1 MIAETFSTHSLPA
14 SQQLEAWRNW
24 YGAIFEATSD
34 ASQDEGF
41 VAANSNWSLN
51 GFTLSRVSS
60 PPTGIARTRH
70 PLRRNH
76 VDHWAFTDSKRTTSE
91 IEVRDRALEVPPGVP
106 FLLSLGEEMHIHR
119 RQQDERV
126 QLLLARDGFQ
136 AIAPLL
142 DGARGMALNTSQ
154 GVLLADYI
162 LLLERNLPNLTPEE
176 GSRLPSAIQAMV
188 GACLAPSVDRL
199 VTAGRQID
207 LTLMER
213 VRRAVRRNLRSPS
226 LGPDRL
232 CREAATSR
240 SQLYRLLEGEG
251 GVARYIQRRRLSES
265 FAILCDITNNFSIAA
280 IAETLCFVD
289 ASNFS
294 RAFRREFGMSPSEVR
309 AASLVGLAPAATSMV
324 PAGSEAHSFADYL
337 RAF

>member
-1 MIAETFSTHSLPA
+1 MIAETFSTHSLPV

-24 YGAIFEATSD
+24 YGPIFEATS
-34 ASQDEGF
+34 AGSQDEGF
-41 VAANSNWSLN
+41 AAANSNWKLN
-51 GFTLSRVSS
+51 GFTFSRVSS
-60 PPTGIARTRH
+60 PPTCIDRTKYL
-70 PLRRNH
+70 LRRNH
-76 VDHWAFTDSKRTTSE
+76 VDHWAFTLSKRTTSDV
-91 IEVRDRALEVPPGVP
+91 EVRDRALEVPPGVP
-106 FLLSLGEEMHIHR
+106 FLLSLGEEMHIGR

-126 QLLLARDGFQ
+126 QLLLARDSFQ

-142 DGARGMALNTSQ
+142 DATRGMALSTSQ
-154 GVLLADYI
+154 GRLLADYI
-162 LLLERNLPNLTPEE
+162 VLLERNLPNLTPED
-176 GSRLPSAIQAMV
+176 GSRLPSAIQTMV

-199 VTAGRQID
+199 AVAGRQID

-213 VRRAVRRNLRSPS
+213 VRRAVRKNLRSPL

-265 FAILCDITNNFSIAA
+265 FAILCDTSNNFSIAA
-280 IAETLCFVD
+280 IAETLCFAD

-294 RAFRREFGMSPSEVR
+294 RAFRREFGVSPSEVR
-309 AASLVGLAPAATSMV
+309 AASLVGLPPAATSKV
-324 PAGSEAHSFADYL
+324 PAGSEPHSFADCL

>member
-41 VAANSNWSLN
+41 VAANSNWKLN

-60 PPTGIARTRH
+60 PPNFIDRTRYL
-70 PLRRNH
+70 LRRNH
-76 VDHWAFTDSKRTTSE
+76 VDHWAFTVSKRTTSDV
-91 IEVRDRALEVPPGVP
+91 EVRDRALEVPPGVP
-106 FLLSLGEEMHIHR
+106 FLLSLGEEMHIGR
-119 RQQDERV
+119 RQEDERI
-126 QLLLARDGFQ
+126 QLLLARDSFQ
-136 AIAPLL
+136 SIAPLL

-199 VTAGRQID
+199 VAAGRQIE

-213 VRRAVRRNLRSPS
+213 VRRAVSRNLRSPL

-240 SQLYRLLEGEG
+240 SQLYRLLEAEG

-280 IAETLCFVD
+280 IAETLCFPD
-289 ASNFS
+289 ASGFS

-309 AASLVGLAPAATSMV
+309 TTSLTGLTPLATSKE
-324 PAGSEAHSFADYL
+324 PINPGTHSFADCL
-337 RAF
+337 RPF